1 MKFNLA
7 DVFETVADAVPE
19 RIALSYEG
27 RQISYAELDGLANQV
42 AHLLSGAGIGAHD
55 NVSLFLKNSVEH
67 VTSLLG
73 LLKIRAVPVNINYRY
88 TNAELQY
95 IFDNSDSR
103 AIIVEVPEHQRSVAA
118 LLPELSTVRA
128 VFVIGEVV
136 EELTAAVTALPDGRT
151 VQIVSFA
158 DTAGQSTERD
168 FETRNGEELYLLYTG
183 GTTGYPKGVM
193 WQHDDFFRKPLS
205 GGNPYGDARK
215 DLDEIASAVK
225 DFPSMAFLLAAPL
238 MHGAASYSL
247 FTFFTLGGRLV
258 IQRDFNPEAIV
269 SEVEKEKVQ
278 IILIVGD
285 AMGMPLVEEFER
297 RAGEVDLSSLFSV
310 TSGGAIWS
318 QHVRDRFLG
327 VKADL
332 VLRDNFGAS
341 ESGNDGEIM
350 MDDNGNL
357 RVPPTD
363 KMMVVDER
371 HNKIEP
377 GSGEVGYI
385 ARIGNV
391 PLGYYKDEEKS
402 AKTFPT
408 LTDGTRI
415 SILGDMGTVEAD
427 GSIVFLGRGS
437 QCINTGGEKVYAEEV
452 EATLHAHPA
461 VADALVVPVPD
472 ERYGQ
477 RVAAVIAVADGAIE
491 PSLDEIQEH
500 CRETLARYKVPR
512 TVVYVDEVKRT
523 PAGKADYRWAKSAAA
538 EAGETAGAAS

>member
-7 DVFETVADAVPE
+7 DVFETVADSVPE
-19 RIALSYEG
+19 RIALSYQG
-27 RQISYAELDGLANQV
+27 RQISYAELDNLSNQV
-42 AHLLSGAGIGAHD
+42 AHLFAGAGIGAFD
-55 NVSLFLKNSVEH
+55 NVALFLKNSIEH

-73 LLKIRAVPVNINYRY
+73 LLKVRAVPVNVNYRY

-103 AIIVEVPEHQRSVAA
+103 AIIVELPEHQRSVAA
-118 LLPELSTVRA
+118 LLGETPTVRT
-128 VFVIGEVV
+128 VFVIGDIV
-136 EELTAAVTALPDGRT
+136 EELRAAVADLPDGR
-151 VQIVSFA
+151 VVEIVSFA
-158 DTAGQSTERD
+158 DAESKPDGRD
-168 FETRNGEELYLLYTG
+168 FEPRTGEELYLLYTG

-205 GGNPYGDARK
+205 GGNPYGEARK
-215 DLDEIASAVK
+215 DLAEIGTAVK
-225 DFPSMAFLLAAPL
+225 DFPPIAFLLAAPL

-258 IQRDFNPEAIV
+258 IQRDFDPEAIV
-269 SEVEKEKVQ
+269 TEIEKEKVN
-278 IILIVGD
+278 IVLIVGD
-285 AMGMPLVEEFER
+285 AMGMPLVEELEKR
-297 RAGEVDLSSLFSV
+297 KDSVDLSSMFSI

-318 QHVRDRFLG
+318 QHVRDRMLA
-327 VKADL
+327 VKPDL

-350 MDDNGNL
+350 MDENGNL
-357 RVPPTD
+357 KVPPTD
-363 KMMVVDER
+363 RMMVVDEG

-391 PLGYYKDEEKS
+391 PLGYYKDEEKT

-408 LTDGTRI
+408 LADGTRI

-452 EATLHAHPA
+452 EAVLHAHPA
-461 VADALVVPVPD
+461 IADALVVPVPD
-472 ERYGQ
+472 EKYGQ
-477 RVAAVIAVADGAIE
+477 RVAAVVKVAEGAVE
-491 PSLDEIQEH
+491 PSLETIQDH

-512 TVVYVDEVKRT
+512 TVVFVDEVKRT
-523 PAGKADYRWAKSAAA
+523 PAGKADYRWAKAAA
-538 EAGETAGAAS
+538 AAQETAPV